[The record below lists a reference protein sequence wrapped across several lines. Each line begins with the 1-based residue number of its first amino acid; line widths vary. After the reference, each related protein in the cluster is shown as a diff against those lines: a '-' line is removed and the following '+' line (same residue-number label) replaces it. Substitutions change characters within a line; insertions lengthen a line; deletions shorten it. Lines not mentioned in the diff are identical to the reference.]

1 VTMTQPSAGLTD
13 LHSTVEE
20 AIAGYVSAN
29 PASAR
34 RHREAQ
40 RVMPGGNT
48 RTVLHFEPFPLTFDH
63 GEGPYLWSI
72 DGARYTDFLGDF
84 TAGLYGHSDPQII
97 AAVHSALSRGISFG
111 GTNSLEHQLAELLC
125 SRFPSMDLVRFT
137 NSGTEAN
144 LMSLALALHV
154 TGQRR
159 VLTFR
164 GAYHGGVL
172 AFGDE
177 PSPTNVPHDFVL
189 GDYNDVEGTREIIRS
204 NSDVLAAI
212 LVEPMLGS
220 GGCIPA
226 TPEFLRILR
235 EEASSC
241 GAILIFD
248 EVMTSRLAPGGVQ
261 QLENVIPDL
270 TTLGKYLAGGMSFGA
285 FGGRHDLMK
294 HFDPSSP
301 SALAHAG
308 TFNNNVVSMSAGIA
322 GLSQVLTD
330 RALADVNARGDRLRQ
345 GINDVAARHD
355 VALHASGR
363 GSLMTIHPATRSIVF
378 GTGLGRAQALARELI
393 FFDLIEAGH
402 WTARRGMITLSLPIT
417 DDHCRAF
424 LAAFDTI
431 IENRGPLLRRHLG
444 PATGSVLPGGAR
456 ES

>member
-1 VTMTQPSAGLTD
+1 MTRPAAGLTD
-13 LHSTVEE
+13 LQSTVDE
-20 AIAGYVSAN
+20 AIARYVRAN

-34 RHREAQ
+34 RHREAE

-48 RTVLHFEPFPLTFDH
+48 RTVLHFEPFPLTFAR

-72 DGARYTDFLGDF
+72 DGGRYTDFLGDF
-84 TAGLYGHSDPQII
+84 TAGLYGHSDPEVI
-97 AAVHSALSRGISFG
+97 AAVRAALSRGINFG
-111 GTNSLEHQLAELLC
+111 GANTLEHQLAGLLC

-144 LMSLALALHV
+144 LMSLVLALHV
-154 TGQRR
+154 TGRRR

-172 AFGDE
+172 AFGDT

-189 GDYNDVEGTREIIRS
+189 GDYNDVEGTREIIR
-204 NSDVLAAI
+204 NNAGVLAAI
-212 LVEPMLGS
+212 LVEPVLGS

-226 TPEFLRILR
+226 APEFLRMLR
-235 EEASSC
+235 DEASSC
-241 GAILIFD
+241 GAVLIFD

-261 QLENVIPDL
+261 ELENVIPDL
-270 TTLGKYLAGGMSFGA
+270 TTLGKYVAGGMSFGA

-322 GLSQVLTD
+322 GLSRVLTD
-330 RALADVNARGDRLRQ
+330 RALAEVNARGDRLRQ
-345 GINDVAARHD
+345 GVNDVAARHD

-363 GSLMTIHPATRSIVF
+363 GSLMTIHPATSSIVF
-378 GTGLGRAQALARELI
+378 GTGLSRAQALARELI
-393 FFDLIEAGH
+393 FFDLLDAGQ

-417 DDHCRAF
+417 DEHCQAF
-424 LAAFDTI
+424 LAAFDAI
-431 IENRGPLLRRHLG
+431 VEGHAPLLRRHLG
-444 PATGSVLPGGAR
+444 PAARDGVPGGAGER
-456 ES
+456 

>member
-1 VTMTQPSAGLTD
+1 MAEVTTTRPATGLTD
-13 LHSTVEE
+13 LQSTVDEV
-20 AIAGYVSAN
+20 IARYVSAN

-34 RHREAQ
+34 RHGDAE

-48 RTVLHFEPFPLTFDH
+48 RTVLHFEPFPLTFAR

-72 DGARYTDFLGDF
+72 DGARYADFLGDF
-84 TAGLYGHSDPQII
+84 TAAIYGHSDPQVIK
-97 AAVHSALSRGISFG
+97 AVHSALDDGVNFG
-111 GTNSLEHQLAELLC
+111 GANTLEHRLAALLC
-125 SRFPSMDLVRFT
+125 GRFPSMDLVRFT

-144 LMSLALALHV
+144 LMSLALSLHV
-154 TGQRR
+154 TGRRR

-172 AFGDE
+172 AFADG

-189 GDYNDVEGTREIIRS
+189 SDYNDVEGTRAIIRD
-204 NSDVLAAI
+204 NSEALAAI

-226 TPEFLRILR
+226 TPEFLRMLR
-235 EEASSC
+235 DEASRC
-241 GAILIFD
+241 GAVLTFD

-270 TTLGKYLAGGMSFGA
+270 TTLGKYVAGGMSFGA
-285 FGGRHDLMK
+285 FGGRRDLMK

-322 GLSQVLTD
+322 GLTQVLTD
-330 RALADVNARGDRLRQ
+330 QALADLNARGDRLRE
-345 GINDVAARHD
+345 GINDVIASHE

-363 GSLMTIHPATRSIVF
+363 GSLMTIHPSTRSIVF
-378 GTGLGRAQALARELI
+378 GTGLSRAQALARELI
-393 FFDLIEAGH
+393 FFDLIHAH
-402 WTARRGMITLSLPIT
+402 QWTARRGMITLSLPIT
-417 DDHCRAF
+417 DEHCRAF
-424 LAAFDTI
+424 LAAFDAI
-431 IENRGPLLRRHLG
+431 VAERAPLLRRHLG
-444 PATGSVLPGGAR
+444 C
-456 ES
+456 E